1 MAGVLQRE
9 KPRAGTGADHGRPRH
24 PRRSRS
30 HVAVFV
36 APFFVA
42 FALFFLAPIGYAVY
56 QSFFKLTSSGLGLT
70 EPTLDF
76 AGLDNYVTA
85 LTSPAF
91 VGSVGRVLLFSL
103 IEVPVMVVCA
113 LALALLLDS
122 AQARFRAFFRVSFFL
137 PYGVPGVIASLLWG
151 FLYVPQ
157 TSPLIDVLAAV
168 GLPHDF
174 LGPDTVLL
182 AIANIS
188 TWQFAGYNMLVLIAG
203 LQAIP
208 QELYEAARVDGASE
222 LRIAW
227 HVKVPLVRAPL
238 VLITVFTLI
247 GTLQLFVEPLVLKPL
262 TTAINSDYTPN
273 LAAYNQAFAQSN
285 IHLASAE
292 ATLIAI
298 MSFVISFGFLRLVN
312 RKGNRA
318 W

>member
-1 MAGVLQRE
+1 MAGVLQRTPTTPARAGVAPRRPRR
-9 KPRAGTGADHGRPRH
+9 PRA
-24 PRRSRS
+24 

-42 FALFFLAPIGYAVY
+42 FALFFLAPIGYAIH
-56 QSFFKLTSSGLGLT
+56 QSFFRLTSSGLGLT
-70 EPTLDF
+70 EPVLEF
-76 AGLDNYVTA
+76 AGLANYLTA
-85 LTSPAF
+85 LTDGAF
-91 VGSVGRVLLFSL
+91 LASVGRVLLFSL
-103 IEVPVMVVCA
+103 IEVPTMVVCA

-122 AQARFRAFFRVSFFL
+122 ARARFRAFFRVSFFL

-157 TSPLIDVLAAV
+157 TSPLVDVLAAA

-174 LGPDTVLL
+174 LGPGTILL
-182 AIANIS
+182 SIANIS

-222 LRIAW
+222 TRIAW
-227 HVKVPLVRAPL
+227 HVKIPLVRAPL
-238 VLITVFTLI
+238 ILITVFTLI
-247 GTLQLFVEPLVLKPL
+247 GTLQLFVEPLILKPL

-273 LAAYNQAFAQSN
+273 LAAYNQAFGQAN

-298 MSFVISFGFLRLVN
+298 MAFVISFGFLRLVN

>member
-1 MAGVLQRE
+1 M
-9 KPRAGTGADHGRPRH
+9 
-24 PRRSRS
+24 
-30 HVAVFV
+30 FV
-36 APFFVA
+36 APFFLA
-42 FALFFLAPIGYAVY
+42 FALFFLAPIGYAIY

-70 EPTLDF
+70 EPTLEF
-76 AGLDNYVTA
+76 AGLGNYATA
-85 LTSPAF
+85 LGDAAF
-91 VGSVGRVLLFSL
+91 TRSIGRVLVFSL
-103 IEVPVMVVCA
+103 IEVPTMVVCA

-122 AQARFRAFFRVSFFL
+122 ARARFRAFFRVSFFL

-157 TSPLIDVLAAV
+157 TSPLVDALAAA

-174 LGPDTVLL
+174 LSPGMILP

-203 LQAIP
+203 LQAVP
-208 QELYEAARVDGASE
+208 RELYEAARVDGAGE

-227 HVKVPLVRAPL
+227 HVKVPLVRPPL
-238 VLITVFTLI
+238 VLVTVFTLI
-247 GTLQLFVEPLVLKPL
+247 GTLQLFVEPLILKPM
-262 TTAINSDYTPN
+262 TTAVSSDFTPN
-273 LAAYNQAFAQSN
+273 LAAYNQAFGQSN

-298 MSFVISFGFLRLVN
+298 MAFVISFGFLRLVN
-312 RKGNRA
+312 RKGRRA

>member
-1 MAGVLQRE
+1 VVVL
-9 KPRAGTGADHGRPRH
+9 
-24 PRRSRS
+24 
-30 HVAVFV
+30 V

-42 FALFFLAPIGYAVY
+42 FALFFLAPIGYAIY

-70 EPTLDF
+70 EPVLEFT
-76 AGLDNYVTA
+76 GLGNYVTA
-85 LTSPAF
+85 LSQEAF
-91 VGSVGRVLLFSL
+91 VASIGRVLVFSL
-103 IEVPVMVVCA
+103 IEVPTMVVCA

-122 AQARFRAFFRVSFFL
+122 ARARFQPFFRVSFFL

-157 TSPLIDVLAAV
+157 TSPLIDVLAAM

-174 LGPDTVLL
+174 LGPDTILL

-208 QELYEAARVDGASE
+208 RELYEAARVDGASE

-227 HVKVPLVRAPL
+227 HVKIPLVRAPL
-238 VLITVFTLI
+238 ILITVFTLI
-247 GTLQLFVEPLVLKPL
+247 GTLQLFVEPLILKPL

-273 LAAYNQAFAQSN
+273 LAAYNQAFGQAD

-298 MSFVISFGFLRLVN
+298 MAFVISFGFLRLVN